1 MIADLLKQ
9 DEDRDTG
16 LMTAV
21 VDKNFDQVKSIL
33 DAGKQL
39 DVLRDLIDK
48 TDVEGRSPLYIASS
62 GGVNRICQ
70 LLLKNKSDV
79 NKSRKDGYFPL
90 SVVSQRGHTEVVN
103 RQQGLN

>member
-1 MIADLLKQ
+1 MLKQ
-9 DEDRDTG
+9 NEKGWTG
-16 LMTAV
+16 LFTAV

-62 GGVNRICQ
+62 GGVNRLCQ
-70 LLLKNKSDV
+70 SLLENKSDV

-90 SVVSQRGHTEVVN
+90 SVASQRGHTEVVN
-103 RQQGLN
+103 RQLGLN